1 MVKKYG
7 RECNKSPT
15 NSLKCDII
23 GMSAI
28 LKSCMGDAVMPKG
41 TNQKLKLYYLSRIML
56 EKTDDEHMIKMPE
69 IKKELEK
76 YNVTADRKTL
86 YDDLEA
92 LKVLGIEVI
101 GEKIGRDYYYHVASK
116 QFEIAELKL
125 LVDAIQSSKF
135 ITEKKSNEL
144 IKKLTGLASD
154 YEAAQL
160 KRQVVVHGRVKTMNE
175 SIYYFVDD
183 VHRAIAE
190 NKQICFEYMKWN
202 LNKKM
207 EKYREKPYTVSP
219 WALTWDDENYYLI
232 AYDEEADC
240 IKHFRVDKMKSI
252 EILKQR
258 RVGRDKFREFN
269 IAQYAKMSFGM
280 YGGERTTVKIA
291 FQNDLVG
298 VFLDRFGRDIPIKP
312 SKNKGWSETRVD
324 VALSDQFFGWIF
336 AIGEGVKMLGPA
348 SAVKKYKGK
357 LVSLGE
363 KY

>member
-1 MVKKYG
+1 
-7 RECNKSPT
+7 
-15 NSLKCDII
+15 
-23 GMSAI
+23 
-28 LKSCMGDAVMPKG
+28 MPKG
-41 TNQKLKLYYLSRIML
+41 KNQKLKLYYLSRIML

-69 IKKELEK
+69 IQKELEK
-76 YNVTADRKTL
+76 YDVTADRKTL
-86 YDDLEA
+86 YDDIEA

-101 GEKIGRDYYYHVASK
+101 GEKVGRDFYYHVAGK

-144 IKKLTGLASD
+144 IKKLTGFCSD

-160 KRQVVVHGRVKTMNE
+160 KRQVVVQGRVKTMNE

-190 NKQICFEYMKWN
+190 NKQIRFEYMKWTPD
-202 LNKKM
+202 KKM
-207 EKYREKPYTVSP
+207 EKRREEPYTVSP

-280 YGGERTTVKIA
+280 FGGEKTTVKLA
-291 FQNDLVG
+291 FDNDLVG
-298 VFLDRFGRDIPIKP
+298 VFLDRFGRDITIMP
-312 SKNKGWSETRVD
+312 SK
-324 VALSDQFFGWIF
+324 
-336 AIGEGVKMLGPA
+336 
-348 SAVKKYKGK
+348 KKVGQRQ
-357 LVSLGE
+357 G
-363 KY
+363 